1 MNAEKYNLEAAIRL
15 RNAGCLQESNAM
27 LKSLAQEYP
36 ADPTLQYQCAWSF
49 DVLGQEKDAIPYY
62 EKAIALGLSGEDLK
76 GAYLGL
82 GSTYRTIGAY
92 AKSKE
97 AFQNALGV
105 FPQDNALKT
114 FYAMA
119 LYNLGEHAA
128 AMELLL
134 TIIAETSSDPNVAEY
149 RKAIAF
155 YSGDLDR
162 VWS

>member
-114 FYAMA
+114 FYALT

-155 YSGDLDR
+155 YSGDLVR

>member
-114 FYAMA
+114 FYALT

-134 TIIAETSSDPNVAEY
+134 TIIAEASSDPNVAEY